1 MARPYRV
8 PLYRGMAFA
17 LLMIGVAVIFFANVY
32 SGVLKRGWFREG
44 TKTLYETGLI
54 VGLST
59 LYLFAIQEGEGYSR
73 TVLFLT
79 GIFFFF
85 LSYGTRAD
93 LEADDAEGADQD
105 RQRCDAGGDDGGPN

>member
-1 MARPYRV
+1 MYRERAKGWLKHMDFIVLDIVCLQVAFVLAYVARHGWRDPYRV

-59 LYLFAIQEGEGYSR
+59 LYLFCLLYTSPSPR
-73 TVLFLT
+73 
-79 GIFFFF
+79 
-85 LSYGTRAD
+85 D
-93 LEADDAEGADQD
+93 
-105 RQRCDAGGDDGGPN
+105 